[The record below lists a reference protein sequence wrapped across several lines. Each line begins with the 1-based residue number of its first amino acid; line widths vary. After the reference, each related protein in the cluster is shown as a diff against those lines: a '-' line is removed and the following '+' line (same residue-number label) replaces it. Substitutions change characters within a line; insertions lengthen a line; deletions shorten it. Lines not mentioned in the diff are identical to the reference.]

1 MSKRSRTDLHRG
13 KLWPTKAAAPT
24 DTDAPRYADGD
35 AKTYE
40 LVREICRRCE
50 SRPGGITC
58 QQAEAL
64 ANILLK
70 AFGPNPDYP
79 CHLHDSTRQRGI
91 AAATARAEE
100 RLVATDTAAPAGDE
114 GILSD
119 PLALLLPVLVKTG
132 LVPLYR
138 GTGDPACA
146 DQGQCSRKSGAGAP
160 ADADAPHYTVVR
172 SRRLPCG
179 VPSYL
184 LPLIANLLVEAKL
197 TPRQRQVSRRMFWGW
212 RVSEIAQDLGIAAS
226 TVHRLW
232 TRARKSLG
240 EALVKMVLA
249 RARAAATPAGA
260 ISTADIAEVYR
271 RELRRRGY
279 IRPRHCPRG
288 KECCRKDGV
297 CQFAIL
303 LTELAG
309 AQERG

>member
-1 MSKRSRTDLHRG
+1 MSKRSRTDLRRS
-13 KLWPTKAAAPT
+13 KLWPAKGATAPAGT
-24 DTDAPRYADGD
+24 DNPHYADG
-35 AKTYE
+35 ATETYE
-40 LVREICRRCE
+40 LVREICRGCE

-58 QQAEAL
+58 QEAEAL
-64 ANILLK
+64 ANVLLN

-79 CHLHDSTRQRGI
+79 CHLHDSTGQRSI

-100 RLVATDTAAPAGDE
+100 RLVATAAAAPAGDQ

-119 PLALLLPVLVKTG
+119 PLALLLQVLVKTG

-146 DQGQCSRKSGAGAP
+146 DQGQGSRKSGAGAP
-160 ADADAPHYTVVR
+160 ADADAPHYVVVR

-179 VPSYL
+179 VPPYL

-212 RVSEIAQDLGIAAS
+212 QVSEIAQDLGIAAS

-240 EALVKMVLA
+240 EALVKMVLT
-249 RARAAATPAGA
+249 RARAAATPAST
-260 ISTADIAEVYR
+260 ISAADIAQVYR
-271 RELRRRGY
+271 RELRRRDY
-279 IRPRHCPRG
+279 IRPRHCPKG
-288 KECCRKDGV
+288 KERCRKDGV

-309 AQERG
+309 A